1 MIWLTPTRA
10 RARRSTP
17 QKLADLYS
25 VGSNHPARSDRDAIK
40 IFLADEDGAYANARL
55 TGRNSEAA
63 YMFMFVG
70 AVVFAVWAVN

>member
-1 MIWLTPTRA
+1 M
-10 RARRSTP
+10 
-17 QKLADLYS
+17 
-25 VGSNHPARSDRDAIK
+25 RSDREACK
-40 IFLADEDGAYANARL
+40 RLLADEAYANGRL